1 MEIVEAT
8 GPGASASSAGSLLG
22 RNDLGQDAFLK
33 LLITQLQNQDPLNPV
48 NNEEFIAQLAQFS
61 SLEKLTQMTATLER
75 IESALAATTDTTSEI
90 GGSF

>member
-61 SLEKLTQMTATLER
+61 SLEKLTQMATSLER
-75 IESALAATTDTTSEI
+75 IETALSQNAQVTNDT
-90 GGSF
+90 GGS